1 MYFETRAQAGQML
14 AGLLYEKYRY
24 DNCAVLAVSDG
35 SVLVAEQVAVQLHTI
50 LTMLFIE
57 DIQVPGES
65 LSFGGISQSGDFTY
79 NSAFSSGEID
89 EYTSEFFGYLEEQK
103 REKMQ
108 RMNRLLG
115 DGGAI
120 DRALLRDRTIIIVAD
135 GIDNGAHIDVALDFL
150 KPVRIKRLIIATP
163 VASVEAVDR
172 MHVIADEL
180 HILDVKENFMGIDHY
195 YDDNTL
201 PTHEEVVQKI
211 NQTILNW
218 E

>member
-1 MYFETRAQAGQML
+1 ML

-201 PTHEEVVQKI
+201 PTHEEVVRKI